1 MKKYLAVLFLFAL
14 LLTSCSSK
22 LPQWADKA
30 KIEQESK
37 NIIDILGKKDKQ
49 ALQEKLSPEMK
60 ASLSDEQIDAIFQMV
75 AELGSFKEVKA
86 FDAKE
91 AKQNQKSYV
100 TAAVSAAYE
109 KRDVMYTLSFDDQ
122 MRLAGLFIK

>member
-60 ASLSDEQIDAIFQMV
+60 ASLSDAQIDAIFQMV
-75 AELGSFKEVKA
+75 SELGAFKEVKA

-91 AKQNQKSYV
+91 TKQNQKSYV

-109 KRDVMYTLSFDDQ
+109 KHDVMYTLSFDEQ